1 MAIVRK
7 TPQQLTKQLHA
18 VTKKLVRA
26 VGALALPTE
35 KNEPSEDMGDY
46 SWLIYGAKKIG
57 KSSLAAQFPDALFL
71 MFEPGGKA
79 LRTYQADCAT
89 WKHALGYLDLL
100 EKEAD
105 KGALRYKTIV
115 IDTGFEAYQKCF
127 AYVCK
132 EANIEYP
139 REENFGKDWKKIDT
153 EFRNFHNRIAGLGVG
168 LVVLCHE
175 NLKESQTISGN
186 KFDMVVPNLPK
197 AADSYY
203 RAVIDNV
210 CWYHYRARQRFLLIK
225 GSDYAMA
232 GTAVQAD
239 EYFLTTSGQPV
250 FAVPM
255 GSSPQRAYELLKNAF
270 QNGQAETFEKE
281 TTQFTDDA
289 VKNSVNKKINDEA
302 KRARRLQRMGR

>member
-1 MAIVRK
+1 MITRK
-7 TPQQLTKQLHA
+7 LVLPKSSTPIPIKALTKAMNSGGLNL
-18 VTKKLVRA
+18 T
-26 VGALALPTE
+26 LPDE
-35 KNEPSEDMGDY
+35 QNIPSEDMGDY
-46 SWLIYGAKKIG
+46 TWLIYGAKKIG

-79 LRTYQADCAT
+79 LRTYQADCKT
-89 WKHALGYLDLL
+89 WKHALEYLKLL
-100 EKEAD
+100 EKA
-105 KGALRYKTIV
+105 KPLKYKTIV

-127 AYVCK
+127 AYVCD
-132 EANIEYP
+132 ENNIEYP
-139 REENFGKDWKKIDT
+139 REDNFGKDWKKIDT
-153 EFRNFHNRIAGLGVG
+153 EFRNFHNRIAALDLG

-175 NLKESQTISGN
+175 NLKESQTRTGN

-210 CWYHYRARQRFLLIK
+210 CWYHYRASQRFLLIK

-239 EYFLTTSGQPV
+239 EHFLTKDGEQI

-255 GSSPQRAYELLKNAF
+255 GTSAKQAF
-270 QNGQAETFEKE
+270 GFLEAAFGNSQVSTFEKE
-281 TTQFTDDA
+281 TELFVQEA
-289 VKNSVNKKINDEA
+289 IKVSVNDKLRKEA
-302 KRARRLQRMGR
+302 KKKNRG